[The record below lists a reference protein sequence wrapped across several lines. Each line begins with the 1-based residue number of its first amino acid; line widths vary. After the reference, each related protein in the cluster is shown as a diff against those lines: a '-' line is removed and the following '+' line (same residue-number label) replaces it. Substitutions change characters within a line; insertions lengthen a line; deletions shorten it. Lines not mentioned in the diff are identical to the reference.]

1 MKGRLS
7 NKWGHAQ
14 SAYYIF
20 NLDTRDKKYL
30 IRKAWS
36 KATIQLLLDMS
47 LEMSDDHY
55 IFQYGRT
62 KDEQRK
68 KKIDII
74 ISRYS
79 DALISTK

>member
-7 NKWGHAQ
+7 NTWGHTE

-30 IRKAWS
+30 IRKVWS
-36 KATIQLLLDMS
+36 KVIMQSLLDMS
-47 LEMSDDHY
+47 LEMWDDHY
-55 IFQYGRT
+55 NFLYGRT